1 MSCNVALR
9 IHIQYSPL
17 KDQPLIIDISSI
29 YLVNT
34 TLFLAPKLCSPGTNE
49 AIAYLRGAG
58 ENAHSDNNCL
68 CGAYVSTK
76 ALVTERST
84 LWQSPGE
91 QLAWVRQNLC
101 FLFVNDFLFICWA
114 LISAVFSSCGLWS
127 QGCLVHIEG
136 QRGTQRGLQLYMC
149 SEWHVILSLQRAFM
163 WCESV
168 SLNCTATNTDR
179 APLTSCALWGAGL
192 QYHMR
197 LRLGSP
203 LTMLYPLWNPKP
215 ATPGFYPPPR
225 ILVITFFILSVDG
238 YFVTAWMLR

>member
-1 MSCNVALR
+1 MSIFALLCTFLRYSIFTEYRFFVLKTKNALLEWDLGDMNNPILKRKTSSPMSCNVALR

-168 SLNCTATNTDR
+168 SLNCTATDSDR
-179 APLTSCALWGAGL
+179 ASLTSCGVW
-192 QYHMR
+192 Q
-197 LRLGSP
+197 
-203 LTMLYPLWNPKP
+203 T
-215 ATPGFYPPPR
+215 
-225 ILVITFFILSVDG
+225 
-238 YFVTAWMLR
+238 